1 MLGTRLTLDDDLTTT
16 ATGTAGL
23 FQQFSISASG
33 GNGEG
38 RDTYIRILGTCREE
52 SCALGTEP

>member
-23 FQQFSISASG
+23 FQQFSIRASG

-38 RDTYIRILGTCREE
+38 RDSYIRILGTCGEKSRT
-52 SCALGTEP
+52 LGTKT

>member
-1 MLGTRLTLDDDLTTT
+1 MLGTRLTLDDDLTAT

-23 FQQFSISASG
+23 FQQFSIRASG

-38 RDTYIRILGTCREE
+38 INSHIGILGTCREE
-52 SCALGTEP
+52 SCALGAES